1 MGENIQ
7 LRAADGHN
15 LGAYLA
21 RPEGKPRAGL
31 VVLQEVFGVTA
42 HIRRVTDAFAA
53 DGYLAL
59 APALFDRVAPGIE
72 LDYSEVAR
80 GRDTMLQ
87 LDLEA
92 SVLDIA
98 AAVEA
103 VGEAGN
109 TGVIGYC
116 WGGAMA
122 DLAACK
128 LDIAA
133 AICYYGGRITSWLEL
148 RPGCPV
154 MYHFGKLDPLIP
166 MEVVEQ
172 IRAARPDEQF
182 FIYPEAGHGF
192 NCDERKDF
200 HPASAALARQRSL
213 DFLARHL
220 G

>member
-1 MGENIQ
+1 LGENIQ
-7 LRAADGHN
+7 LRAADGRN
-15 LGAYLA
+15 LAAYLA
-21 RPEGKPRAGL
+21 RPAGKPRAGL

-87 LDLEA
+87 LDLEG

-98 AAVEA
+98 AAVAA

-109 TGVIGYC
+109 TGVVGYC

-154 MYHFGKLDPLIP
+154 MYHFGELDSLIP
-166 MEVVEQ
+166 MDTVEQ

-182 FIYPEAGHGF
+182 FIYPDAGHGF
-192 NCDERKDF
+192 NCDERKDY